1 MKRTIRAALL
11 LGALWALLLSGCG
24 PARTSR
30 VISDI
35 PRNDKRA
42 ADFGLDEKGRV
53 SYPGAVLGVDVSS
66 HQGEIDWARVRA
78 DGVEF
83 AILRIGFRGN
93 TEGGLIVDERFA
105 RNYVE
110 ARQAGLKVGVY
121 FFSQAISEEEA
132 REEADFVLELLDGVP
147 LELPVY
153 YDWEEAQKGR
163 TGGHGSSEV
172 GTWARLFCEAVT
184 AGGYRAGVY
193 FNQRYGY
200 SIMGLQNLTDYSFW
214 LAEYD
219 DSQSFSYQTQLWQFT
234 GSGHVDGIDTIVD
247 LDLMY
252 AEDTEDEADREAP
265 G

>member
-1 MKRTIRAALL
+1 M
-11 LGALWALLLSGCG
+11 
-24 PARTSR
+24 
-30 VISDI
+30 
-35 PRNDKRA
+35 
-42 ADFGLDEKGRV
+42 
-53 SYPGAVLGVDVSS
+53 
-66 HQGEIDWARVRA
+66 
-78 DGVEF
+78 
-83 AILRIGFRGN
+83 
-93 TEGGLIVDERFA
+93 
-105 RNYVE
+105 
-110 ARQAGLKVGVY
+110 
-121 FFSQAISEEEA
+121 
-132 REEADFVLELLDGVP
+132 LELLDGVP

-153 YDWEEAQKGR
+153 YDWEEAKKGR
-163 TGGHGSSEV
+163 TGGHGSSKV
-172 GTWARLFCEAVT
+172 GTWARLFCETVT

-252 AEDTEDEADREAP
+252 AEDTENEADREAP